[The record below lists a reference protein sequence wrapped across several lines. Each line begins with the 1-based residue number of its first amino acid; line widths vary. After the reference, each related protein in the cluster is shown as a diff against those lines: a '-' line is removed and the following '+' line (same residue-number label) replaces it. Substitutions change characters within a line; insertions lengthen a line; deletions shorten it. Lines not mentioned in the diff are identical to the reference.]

1 MKATHTPPTPF
12 KKACVI
18 GAGVMG
24 QGIAAHLANARIPVL
39 LLDIVPPKH
48 QEGDPPKDSR
58 AFKDRFAK
66 GGLEKA
72 IAAKPAL
79 FLTKDDARLVEVGN
93 LEDDLARVAECDWVV
108 EVVVESLPVKQ
119 QLFAKLEPVLH
130 KDAIISSNTSG
141 LPIKQMIEG
150 RSASFAERF
159 LVTHFFNPVRYM
171 ELLEIVPGTSTK
183 PAIVERM
190 RAFGEEVLG
199 KGVVMGKD
207 TPNFVANRIGVF
219 AMMETMRVMMTDD
232 ATIEEIDATFG
243 PALGRPKSAVFGTA
257 DVVGL
262 DTFVHVA
269 QNCWD
274 NLKHDEQHAVFESP
288 AWLKK
293 MVAEG
298 YLGRKSKKGFFKKDG
313 EVISVLDTAKLKEGV
328 LEYRPSQKVRT
339 DSLGAVRGIESLQE
353 KTKVLTS
360 YDDKTGRLAW
370 KVTMAT
376 AVYAANRLGE
386 ISDSIVD
393 VDNGV
398 KWGFKYEMG
407 PFEAWDAMGVK
418 EAADRWKKEGH
429 AVPAW
434 VDEMLATGRSSFYAL
449 DDAGALTVWSK
460 SKKAAVVVDTHL
472 KEMRFDILKR
482 EKSNLVKDGLSAS
495 LVDLGDGVL
504 AVEFHS
510 KMNALDAEI
519 VEFLNTGV
527 DLCEEGKF
535 EALVVANDGANFSV
549 GANILMIYL
558 AAQQAEWGQLDQ
570 AIKQF
575 QDTMVRL
582 KYSRIPTVAAPFQ
595 MTLGGGAEV
604 AMWCNRIRAHAE
616 LYMGL
621 VEVGVGL
628 LPGAGG
634 NIEMLARTL
643 TNAPDD
649 ANFPVEQ
656 LLRRAFE
663 NVAMA
668 KVATSAEEARDML
681 FLAPADGVTMNR
693 RFLLEA
699 AKQEAIGMA
708 RAGFRPPKRREFRL
722 PGKNALSTFEM
733 VVRSMKDGHYI
744 SDHDM
749 KIAMKIAGVLTGGDT
764 TSRLKVSE
772 QHLLDLEREAFLS
785 LCGEEKTQARI
796 AHMLEKNKP
805 LRN

>member
-1 MKATHTPPTPF
+1 MKSKPF
-12 KKACVI
+12 KKVCVI
-18 GAGVMG
+18 GAGIMG

-48 QEGDPPKDSR
+48 VDGDPPQTSR
-58 AFKDRFAK
+58 AFRDRFAK

-72 IAAKPAL
+72 LAAKPAL
-79 FLTKDDARLVEVGN
+79 FLAKDDARLVEVGN
-93 LEDDLARVAECDWVV
+93 LEDDLARVSECDWVV
-108 EVVVESLPVKQ
+108 EVVLESLPVKQ
-119 QLFAKLEPVLH
+119 ALFAKLEPVLA

-141 LPIKQMIEG
+141 LPIKHMIEG
-150 RSASFAERF
+150 RAASFVERF

-171 ELLEIVPGTSTK
+171 ELLEIVPGEKTD
-183 PAIVERM
+183 PRIVERM
-190 RAFGEEVLG
+190 RTFGEEVLG
-199 KGVVMGKD
+199 KGIVMGKD
-207 TPNFVANRIGVF
+207 TPNFVANRIGVY
-219 AMMETMRVMMTDD
+219 AMMETMRVMMAEG

-274 NLKHDEQHAVFESP
+274 NLKHDECHAVFETPS
-288 AWLKK
+288 WLKK
-293 MVAEG
+293 MVSDG
-298 YLGRKSKKGFFKKDG
+298 YLGRKSKKGFFKKEGDA
-313 EVISVLDTAKLKEGV
+313 ILVLDAAKLKDGV
-328 LEYRPSQKVRT
+328 LEYRASEKVRT
-339 DSLGAVRGIESLQE
+339 ESLGAVRNVESLAE
-353 KTKVLTS
+353 KTKTLTS
-360 YDDKTGRLAW
+360 FDDKTGRLAW

-393 VDNGV
+393 IDNGV

-418 EAADRWKKEGH
+418 DAADRYTKEGGKI
-429 AVPAW
+429 PSW
-434 VDEMLATGRSSFYAL
+434 VSDMLGSGRSSFYAL
-449 DDAGALTVWSK
+449 DDAGALTVWDRAQ
-460 SKKAAVVVDTHL
+460 KKAVVVDSHI

-482 EKSNLVKDGLSAS
+482 EKTNVVKDGLSAS

-504 AVEFHS
+504 ACEFHS

-519 VEFLNTGV
+519 VEYLNAGV

-535 EALVVANDGANFSV
+535 DALVVANDGANFSV

-558 AAQQAEWGQLDQ
+558 AAQQAEWGQLSD

-616 LYMGL
+616 TYMGL

-643 TNAPDD
+643 ANAPDD
-649 ANFPVEQ
+649 ASYPTEQ
-656 LLRRAFE
+656 LIKRAFE
-663 NVAMA
+663 NIAMA

-681 FLAPADGVTMNR
+681 FLAPADGVTLNR

-699 AKQEAIGMA
+699 AKQEALGMV
-708 RAGFRPPKRREFRL
+708 RSGFRPPKRREFRL
-722 PGKNALSTFEM
+722 PGKSALSTFEM
-733 VVRSMKDGHYI
+733 VVRSMKDGHFI
-744 SDHDM
+744 SEHDM
-749 KIAMKIAGVLTGGDT
+749 KIALKVASVLTGGDT
-764 TSRLKVSE
+764 TSRIKLSE

-785 LCGEEKTQARI
+785 LCGEEKSMARI